1 VNSAYAVSQPRFSLQ
16 PMIQN
21 ASSTTMLAALPWYD
35 FPSTRECLDD
45 VWRETRLLLGAGG
58 IERLPGA
65 LNHTDPY
72 EEFFTY
78 PRLLLSQCCS
88 LDLFQAHTRNVV
100 PFAAPV
106 ITAIDVSPGSY
117 FSYIVARP
125 SADLHTPRVIIN
137 NRFSYSGHAAIK
149 FWLQQQKVSDYTL
162 AESGSHAQS
171 LEALRE
177 QRADIAA
184 IDALSWQHL
193 DTHGLNILDASDPA
207 PAPPFIMGRQS
218 TVPAEA
224 LTQALDQAFERH
236 GHSLGVTG
244 VIPVSRSDYRS
255 VAEHAQT
262 L

>member
-1 VNSAYAVSQPRFSLQ
+1 
-16 PMIQN
+16 
-21 ASSTTMLAALPWYD
+21 MLAALPWYD
-35 FPSTRECLDD
+35 YPSTRECLDE
-45 VWRETRLLLGAGG
+45 VWRETRLLLGTTG
-58 IERLPGA
+58 IEQLPGA
-65 LNHTDPY
+65 LNHADAY
-72 EEFFTY
+72 DEFFAD
-78 PRLLLSQCCS
+78 PRLILSQCCS

-100 PFAAPV
+100 AFAAPV
-106 ITAIDVSPGSY
+106 ITAIDVSPGNY

-125 SADLHTPRVIIN
+125 SADLLAPRVIIN
-137 NRFSYSGHAAIK
+137 NRFSYSGHAAIRI
-149 FWLQQQKVSDYTL
+149 WLQKQEVSDYTI

-193 DTHGLNILDASDPA
+193 DKKGLKILDASDPA

-236 GHSLGVTG
+236 GHQLGVTG
-244 VIPVSRSDYRS
+244 VVPVSRRYYRK
-255 VAEHAQT
+255 VAEQAAT